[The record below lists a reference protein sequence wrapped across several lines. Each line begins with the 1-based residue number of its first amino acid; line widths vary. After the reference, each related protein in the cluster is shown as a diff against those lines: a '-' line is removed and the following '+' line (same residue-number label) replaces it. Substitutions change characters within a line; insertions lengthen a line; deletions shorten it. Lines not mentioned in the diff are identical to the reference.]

1 MILINFNRILSKV
14 FSKNYFEGDTDY
26 IIKEEKRRFQKFFL
40 KHSEHS

>member
-14 FSKNYFEGDTDY
+14 FSKNYFEGDTNH
-26 IIKEEKRRFQKFFL
+26 IIKEEKRFQKFFL